1 MGYNYPIPDEI
12 KRYKGMG
19 GGGDYSMDKYNQP
32 GWPTGDRVT
41 RQDATQVV
49 HTADEFRSAVMG
61 ASDNEVIWIPGDA
74 QIDVTG
80 MDNIVVSNS
89 ITIASDRGYTG
100 NGALIYSKDS
110 PIPFLNIQAAGAR
123 VTSVQFLGPVTTSEE
138 YSWDKEGNAVSIKA
152 DQVEIDNCV
161 FRGFGYAGVEVGRQA
176 VVEKPHIHHNR
187 FVDNPLQEL
196 GYGVVIRH
204 GKALI
209 EGNYFDDNRHA
220 VSSSGAK
227 DGAYIARNNF
237 CGPHTV
243 LQTFDV
249 HAANESGVSNHDWA
263 GKSFEIIGN
272 VILADTELNGH
283 AATGIFIRGDPLEKS
298 IIAENQFAHKPEVDD
313 NPGFGVGSWGDAY
326 ALNVSSIADSN
337 IVVGENYYNTTSP
350 SPIPDF

>member
-49 HTADEFRSAVMG
+49 HTADDFRSAVMG

-123 VTSVQFLGPVTTSEE
+123 VTTCNFWDQLQPLRNTVGTRRAMQSLSKPTKWKSTIVCSEGL
-138 YSWDKEGNAVSIKA
+138 DTL
-152 DQVEIDNCV
+152 V
-161 FRGFGYAGVEVGRQA
+161 FEVGRQA
-176 VVEKPHIHHNR
+176 VVEKPHIHHN
-187 FVDNPLQEL
+187 
-196 GYGVVIRH
+196 
-204 GKALI
+204 
-209 EGNYFDDNRHA
+209 
-220 VSSSGAK
+220 
-227 DGAYIARNNF
+227 
-237 CGPHTV
+237 
-243 LQTFDV
+243 
-249 HAANESGVSNHDWA
+249 
-263 GKSFEIIGN
+263 
-272 VILADTELNGH
+272 
-283 AATGIFIRGDPLEKS
+283 
-298 IIAENQFAHKPEVDD
+298 
-313 NPGFGVGSWGDAY
+313 
-326 ALNVSSIADSN
+326 
-337 IVVGENYYNTTSP
+337 
-350 SPIPDF
+350 